1 MPVKYI
7 LVSRFNPVKPE
18 EPNKIY
24 AQAKASG
31 EVSLH
36 QLAKEIS
43 KISTVNP
50 ADTIAVLVALVDKM
64 SEKLA
69 DGRIVR
75 LGDFGSFQLA
85 VSSSA
90 AESVEKF
97 SARLIKGCRIVF
109 RPGDGFRRMLS
120 TLKYTKS

>member
-1 MPVKYI
+1 MAVKYI

-24 AQAKASG
+24 AQAKVSG
-31 EVSLH
+31 VVSLH

-43 KISTVNP
+43 DISTLNP
-50 ADTIAVLVALVDKM
+50 ADTIAVLVALVEKM

-85 VSSSA
+85 VSSSS

-97 SARLIKGCRIVF
+97 STKLIKGCRIVF
-109 RPGDGFRRMLS
+109 RPGDEFRRMLS

>member
-1 MPVKYI
+1 MAVKYI

-24 AQAKASG
+24 AQSKASG
-31 EVSLH
+31 EVSLR
-36 QLAKEIS
+36 QLANEIAA
-43 KISTVNP
+43 ISTVNP
-50 ADTIAVLVALVDKM
+50 ADTIAVLWALVYKM

-85 VSSSA
+85 ISSSS

-97 SARLIKGCRIVF
+97 STRLIKGCRIVF
-109 RPGDGFRRMLS
+109 RPGEQFRQMLS
-120 TLKYTKS
+120 TLKYKRF